1 MLNFNLPEFLR
12 GVSKKEGS
20 EECVGSEQS
29 QEVVSSL
36 FCKTVV
42 QQESMFE
49 QQSIN
54 LLPM

>member
-1 MLNFNLPEFLR
+1 VCVCC
-12 GVSKKEGS
+12 VSKKEGS

-29 QEVVSSL
+29 QQVVSSL

-49 QQSIN
+49 KQSIN
-54 LLPM
+54 LLSM